1 MSLQHDNSFESCTK
15 CTVCT
20 TYCPVARVNLNYPG
34 PKQAGPDG
42 ERLRLKDASLYDE
55 ALKYCTNCK
64 RCEIACPSDV
74 KIGDIIQRA
83 RSKYNKKSPGIR
95 EAILSHTDIIGSL
108 STPLAPLVNSTISLK
123 PVKQILDKV
132 LHIDHRRQFPKYAF
146 GTFRQWYR
154 KNAQKQQQFAKQ
166 VALFHGCYV
175 NYNNPDLGKDLIR
188 IFNHMGIGV
197 QLLQRERCCGV
208 PLIAN
213 GFFKQA
219 KKQAELNTASIS
231 QAVINQKMMVI
242 SASSTCTFTLR
253 DEYPH
258 ILGIDNQQV
267 KEHIELAT
275 RYLYRLFNEGY
286 QLKLKTLPLRVAY
299 HTPCHMDRMGWA
311 SYTISLLQ
319 RIPGLEVI
327 VLDSQCCGISGTYG
341 FKKENYQTS
350 QRIGESLFN
359 QIESLDIDMV
369 VSDCETCK
377 FQIEMS
383 TTKRCEH
390 PLTLLVQALDE

>member
-1 MSLQHDNSFESCTK
+1 MNQFHDTSFENCTK

-20 TYCPVARVNLNYPG
+20 TYCPVAKVNVNYPG

-42 ERLRLKDASLYDE
+42 ERLRIKDGALYDD

-83 RSKYNKKSPGIR
+83 KDKYNTKSPGIR
-95 EAILSHTDIIGSL
+95 EALLSHTDFMGSL
-108 STPLAPLVNSTISLK
+108 STPFAPLVNSAIRLK
-123 PVKQILDKV
+123 PVKSVLDKV
-132 LHIDHRRQFPKYAF
+132 LKIDHRRQFPKYAF

-154 KNAQKQQQFAKQ
+154 KHAGDQAKFNEH

-175 NYNNPDLGKDLIR
+175 NYNNPDLGKDVIR
-188 IFNHMGIGV
+188 IFNHLGIGV
-197 QLLQRERCCGV
+197 HLLEKERCCGV

-219 KKQAELNTASIS
+219 KKHAQHNTASIT
-231 QAVINQKMMVI
+231 QAVIEKKMTVI
-242 SASSTCTFTLR
+242 GTSSTCTFTLR

-267 KEHIELAT
+267 KDHIELAT
-275 RYLYRLFNEGY
+275 RYLYRLFNKGY
-286 QLKLKTLPLRVAY
+286 QLKLKELPLRVAY
-299 HTPCHMDRMGWA
+299 HTPCHMEKMGWA
-311 SYTISLLQ
+311 SYTLSLLR

-327 VLDSQCCGISGTYG
+327 VLDSQCCGIAGTYG

-350 QRIGESLFN
+350 QDIGAPLFS
-359 QIESLDIDMV
+359 QIESLGIDSV

-383 TTKRCEH
+383 TSKRCDH
-390 PLTLLVQALDE
+390 PLTLVAKALAE